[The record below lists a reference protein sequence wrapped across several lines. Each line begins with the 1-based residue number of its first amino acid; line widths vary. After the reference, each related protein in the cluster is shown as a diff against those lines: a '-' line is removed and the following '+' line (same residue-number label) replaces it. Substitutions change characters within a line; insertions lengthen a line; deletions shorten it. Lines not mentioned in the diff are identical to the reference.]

1 MGPPTC
7 PVGDGRGCAP
17 LSKRSR
23 PRSPSKYSMREGR
36 GGGGQKTAS
45 TSRRSG
51 MLFFHGPDL
60 LTSSPLH
67 PQILGRC
74 SDVYLASPSACLFF
88 FFLISRVSYLYIVML
103 MSNSGGADG
112 LGVSGSQSLWISLP
126 ITHLAPVAISPRAL
140 WWRRPP
146 RRPLGAGA
154 FAFFFSGLRVPPI
167 CLAHE
172 RAPVAAACSA
182 PQCLPGSGAEAFH
195 LCPFSSSPTPAR
207 APLLL
212 CPPRHPPP
220 PTPTSE
226 EAAVVSFLGIAFT
239 PVWASDEKNSPSRLR
254 VSKEPSE
261 IQ

>member
-1 MGPPTC
+1 
-7 PVGDGRGCAP
+7 
-17 LSKRSR
+17 
-23 PRSPSKYSMREGR
+23 
-36 GGGGQKTAS
+36 
-45 TSRRSG
+45 
-51 MLFFHGPDL
+51 
-60 LTSSPLH
+60 
-67 PQILGRC
+67 
-74 SDVYLASPSACLFF
+74 
-88 FFLISRVSYLYIVML
+88 

-146 RRPLGAGA
+146 RRHLGPAPSP
-154 FAFFFSGLRVPPI
+154 FFFPELRVPPI
-167 CLAHE
+167 CLARE
-172 RAPVAAACSA
+172 RAPVAAAYSA
-182 PQCLPGSGAEAFH
+182 PQCLPGSGAGAFH
-195 LCPFSSSPTPAR
+195 LCPFSSSPTPVQ

-220 PTPTSE
+220 LTPTSE
-226 EAAVVSFLGIAFT
+226 EAAVVPFLDIAFI